1 MYIPRLLHDNQ
12 KRDEDHRN
20 KSSREGSQDIM
31 THSLRL
37 INFSVCEKQANLLL
51 GWHSLWKIPLDILR
65 QEAGRKVI
73 WECKMNC
80 VINRNKG
87 CK

>member
-1 MYIPRLLHDNQ
+1 MYIPMLLHDHQ

-20 KSSREGSQDIM
+20 KSGREGSQDIM
-31 THSLRL
+31 TNSLRL
-37 INFSVCEKQANLLL
+37 INFSLCEKQANLLL

-80 VINRNKG
+80 VITRNKG
-87 CK
+87 GK